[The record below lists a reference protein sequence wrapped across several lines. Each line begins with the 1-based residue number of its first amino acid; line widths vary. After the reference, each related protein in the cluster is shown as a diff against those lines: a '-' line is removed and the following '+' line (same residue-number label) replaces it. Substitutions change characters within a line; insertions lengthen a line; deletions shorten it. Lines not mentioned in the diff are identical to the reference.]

1 MQLKQ
6 LISLANETEGILQ
19 KYKDVYEIK
28 EFNTLQELKLYIKK
42 IIEDKESKANAVHPH
57 SILALQQTDCIH
69 KKVINTNVESLHDIS
84 DNRTNDI
91 EYGKLQECLLIAA
104 TDETIAWAN
113 SVNIAVVAYEN
124 SNICG
129 QTLSNVEMVLLGFDE
144 VDAEFLKKAW
154 QRYHF
159 IPWTIAVTERCVI
172 RELTLNDMDALF
184 ELYSDEE
191 LIKFTESLFD
201 REEETDYQCAYIK
214 NMYRYFGY
222 GMWLVFLKET
232 GELIGR
238 AGLEHR
244 EIHEQT
250 ELELGYLIGRPYQAK
265 GYATEVCRAIIM
277 YAKEKT
283 GFEQINCV
291 IQKENAMSI
300 HLAEK
305 LGFSHIEDYELDGKV
320 MHRFVRELI

>member
-1 MQLKQ
+1 MRLER
-6 LISLANETEGILQ
+6 IYILAKEKINEM
-19 KYKDVYEIK
+19 K
-28 EFNTLQELKLYIKK
+28 ELKNLE
-42 IIEDKESKANAVHPH
+42 IIIAESEIDIINQISKEYKFRQNS
-57 SILALQQTDCIH
+57 
-69 KKVINTNVESLHDIS
+69 
-84 DNRTNDI
+84 
-91 EYGKLQECLLIAA
+91 LLIAS
-104 TDETIAWAN
+104 TDETIVIGKKLGIATMAYAN
-113 SVNIAVVAYEN
+113 PAFPN
-124 SNICG
+124 
-129 QTLSNVEMVLLGFDE
+129 QTYSGVEMIVEGFEEID
-144 VDAEFLKKAW
+144 VDFLEKVY
-154 QRYHF
+154 QRWHHL
-159 IPWTIAVTERCVI
+159 PWTILETERCVV
-172 RELTLNDMDALF
+172 RELTLDDMDALF
-184 ELYSDEE
+184 SLYADEE
-191 LIKFTESLFD
+191 ICQFTEPLFPY
-201 REEETDYQCAYIK
+201 EEEKDYQSAYIK